1 MPIMLRMQRAA
12 LPPGCQTDQRQ
23 EAYGNT
29 AVSPD
34 SWLRQ
39 LRSDAVVKMVEVL
52 FTTQGR

>member
-1 MPIMLRMQRAA
+1 MWEGVWIAKFL
-12 LPPGCQTDQRQ
+12 CSSFQRQ

-39 LRSDAVVKMVEVL
+39 LRSDADVKMVEAL
-52 FTTQGR
+52 FTTKGS